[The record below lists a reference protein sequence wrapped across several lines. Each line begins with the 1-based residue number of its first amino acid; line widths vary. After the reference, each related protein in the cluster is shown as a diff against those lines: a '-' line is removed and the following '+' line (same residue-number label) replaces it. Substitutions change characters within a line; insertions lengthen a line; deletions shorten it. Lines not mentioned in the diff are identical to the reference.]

1 MEEKSFFFKDKGLP
15 CFLNVIFGMADAA
28 HMTIETG
35 DRIIFEHI
43 QIKRPITGVFGKFF
57 DKPASQTAA
66 LAIGQNI

>member
-1 MEEKSFFFKDKGLP
+1 MFFECHIRDGGCRPYDDK
-15 CFLNVIFGMADAA
+15 
-28 HMTIETG
+28 TG

-66 LAIGQNI
+66 LTIGQNI